1 MALLDGL
8 QSMLEMVQALVIN
21 IPTDNT
27 LGWLYVIMNGVLLLI
42 GTIFGSGGSGGIDI
56 FPW

>member
-8 QSMLEMVQALVIN
+8 QSMFEMAQALVIN